1 MKTYMSKF
9 EQKYKLILQQYGL
22 DRVQQKP
29 QVSGVTD
36 RQTWTSQ
43 KINYAFG
50 QFQIWPELQKQ
61 FILNYTKPLYTKTG
75 RIAKNSFLLN
85 QAGLDFCGK
94 RVKPTT
100 PFKLYQDVATFSQ
113 YGIVAHETIIFAV
126 SIKTDW
132 RTEVAREVGG
142 NNYYLVEYEK
152 LTKKG
157 QYYIKL
163 V

>member
-1 MKTYMSKF
+1 MKAYMSKF
-9 EQKYKLILQQYGL
+9 AQKYKLILQQYGL
-22 DRVQQKP
+22 NKVQQKP
-29 QVSGVTD
+29 QVSGIVD
-36 RQTWTSQ
+36 RQTWTPQ
-43 KINYAFG
+43 KINYAFE
-50 QFQIWPELQKQ
+50 QFQIWPDIQKN
-61 FILNYTKPLYTKTG
+61 FILSYTRPLYTKTG
-75 RIAKNSFLLN
+75 KIAKNSFLLN

-113 YGIVAHETIIFAV
+113 YGIVAHKTIIFAV

-132 RTEVAREVGG
+132 RTEAAREVGG
-142 NNYYLVEYEK
+142 NNYYLVEYQK
-152 LTKKG
+152 LTNRD